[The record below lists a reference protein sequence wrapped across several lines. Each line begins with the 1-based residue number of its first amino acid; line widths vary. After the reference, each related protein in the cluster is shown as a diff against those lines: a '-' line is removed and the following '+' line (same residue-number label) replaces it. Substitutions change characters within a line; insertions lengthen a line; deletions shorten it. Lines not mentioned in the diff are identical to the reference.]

1 MTQETLD
8 KIKKVYMTAKDLAE
22 KYTCDPVMFN
32 TGETLKN
39 ISNEYAKQIN
49 KTNIYRKQEA
59 DLQFL
64 LTLLIDAKTGENNLP
79 QTKTAAKK
87 VDMWADAIKALLK
100 VYQTIEQMQIS
111 IIRYYDKG
119 GASF

>member
-1 MTQETLD
+1 MTQETYD
-8 KIKKVYMTAKDLAE
+8 KIKNIYAVAKDLAE

-32 TGETLKN
+32 TGETLRN
-39 ISNEYAKQIN
+39 ISDEYAKQIN

-87 VDMWADAIKALLK
+87 AEMWGDAIKALLK
-100 VYQTIEQMQIS
+100 VYITIDQMQTTIL
-111 IIRYYDKG
+111 RYYDKG